1 MRSLFHAVVVGLI
14 GAALLHIVII
24 LALPRFTAEDAY
36 SRVLGLYE
44 MDSFF
49 PLTDAPGSTGLSNDD
64 PYLRVAVCGFSV
76 LGGPVRF
83 TASGDVPFWSLAIYD
98 SHSNEVFSMNDA
110 TAVNDRVDVVAATPA
125 QLVELRKQPTDPLS
139 AAPSAEGL
147 SAEGGATQAPLA
159 QAISVEMPE
168 DEGYAVLRALSPLG
182 SYEAA
187 VKQFL
192 AESGCEPLLR

>member
-1 MRSLFHAVVVGLI
+1 MRSLLYAVLVGLI

-49 PLTDAPGSTGLSNDD
+49 PLTSAPGPTGLANDD

-98 SHSNEVFSMNDA
+98 SGSNEIFSMSDA
-110 TAVNDRVDVVAATPA
+110 TAVNDRVDVVAATPL
-125 QLVELRKQPTDPLS
+125 QLVELRKQP
-139 AAPSAEGL
+139 AETIGQ
-147 SAEGGATQAPLA
+147 T
-159 QAISVEMPE
+159 ITVEMPE
-168 DEGYAVLRALSPLG
+168 DEGYAVLRALAPLG

-187 VKQFL
+187 ASKFL
-192 AESGCEPLLR
+192 GEAGCEPMSR